1 MCATSIVFERIKIFE
16 FSTWVNNEIPEADID
31 FDIVIAIDKE
41 FLAEPVFAQPI
52 IEIQEEPDLIRLQ
65 LEQVNVT
72 LLMQTLSDLFFQ
84 YRSSK
89 SSKNRP

>member
-52 IEIQEEPDLIRLQ
+52 VELQEEPDLIRLQ
-65 LEQVNVT
+65 LEQVNVNAN
-72 LLMQTLSDLFFQ
+72 LLFQ

-89 SSKNRP
+89 SSKNMP